1 MKANPKP
8 IGPLVAAA
16 LATLVLAGC
25 TSTAIDQNFA
35 DAQQLSRERL
45 GGELK
50 WLTTD
55 EARHQAQSDAD
66 AMLAKPLDGDTAVR
80 IALAYSPSLQAM
92 QRRLGH
98 TVGAPAQSRF
108 RVRAPGARRRRPA
121 RARADSHAELLGA
134 RSPAASRTLAARRS
148 PAASEQAV
156 AGDERRPGSHAGA
169 PGVGHSGCGTAGAA
183 VRAASEGDR
192 RRKCRA
198 GAPHAGGGQL
208 QQAAARP
215 RTGLR
220 GGCGRATR
228 ACRAGR
234 QEQPG
239 RACPRAWPE

>member
-1 MKANPKP
+1 MAGICPRRPRRAFSRACESRACACEAGFWRRGPLRTSQPMKANPKP

-92 QRRLGH
+92 LYES
-98 TVGAPAQSRF
+98 AS
-108 RVRAPGARRRRPA
+108 
-121 RARADSHAELLGA
+121 S
-134 RSPAASRTLAARRS
+134 AAS
-148 PAASEQAV
+148 
-156 AGDERRPGSHAGA
+156 
-169 PGVGHSGCGTAGAA
+169 
-183 VRAASEGDR
+183 
-192 RRKCRA
+192 
-198 GAPHAGGGQL
+198 
-208 QQAAARP
+208 
-215 RTGLR
+215 
-220 GGCGRATR
+220 AT
-228 ACRAGR
+228 
-234 QEQPG
+234 Q
-239 RACPRAWPE
+239 